1 MKKKI
6 VSVIIAICLVI
17 ATVPTI
23 VFASNSQSTSPI
35 KIRVAPSEH
44 EKPGWNVEWSESFE
58 QGIPST
64 WQNIDKDGDGY
75 KWWKVKEEISFEN
88 IDNSTHHGN
97 ESIHS
102 NSFLRYGGYNQQAL
116 EPNNWLILPEQN
128 LNAKKNYAL
137 TFDIVAFDG
146 GYLKDKIGIYISTDG
161 GNSYTQ
167 LGDDFDFTQS
177 ELGNSTDV
185 RDVWQEVEV
194 DLSAYSGKK
203 VSIAIVHHNSRDEYM
218 VVMDCMYMWSINK
231 HIMHCVCGGNT
242 DFNGHD
248 THKNIEWTKW
258 NSTDSLPTASGNYYL
273 ANDINLDTT
282 QNVSNDINICLNGK
296 TIKSNTSA
304 YAIKVKNNASLT
316 ITDCLDSGKLECSI
330 KNYGS
335 FNMYAGTLQN
345 GYNLRTEPDSK
356 MALSGNS
363 KFIGDV
369 ISKGNAETKIDG
381 NSEFQGTL
389 MIDELT
395 SDSRAYIG
403 GNAKVTGKLEFSQ
416 PQKNAKIEIKDNMII
431 DGDIEFNYF
440 TLNSNIV
447 CNGNI
452 MSGIFKGNVENNGTI
467 TGGTF
472 YGDVTGNGTISD
484 SAKVE
489 VTLDLD
495 GGNGN
500 DKEYILRGQKL
511 TLPTPTK
518 DGYTFDG
525 WFNGENE
532 YDFSLPVISTLSLTA
547 HWVKNPTPP
556 TTEPPT
562 TEPPTTEPLT
572 TQPTTQSTTELTTE
586 STTQSTTKNISDKN
600 VNAVTDYNENHNTTV
615 KSTKKKNKSKTSPN
629 TGNNTALVTSSAV
642 ATLLALAFV
651 ITKKKKDD

>member
-6 VSVIIAICLVI
+6 ISVVIAICLVI

-23 VFASNSQSTSPI
+23 VFANNTQSSSPI

-64 WQNIDKDGDGY
+64 WQNIDNDGDGY
-75 KWWKVKEEISFEN
+75 KWWKTREEPYFESF
-88 IDNSTHHGN
+88 DKSTHHG
-97 ESIHS
+97 EQSIHS
-102 NSFLRYGGYNQQAL
+102 NSYIKQGQKIL
-116 EPNNWLILPEQN
+116 EPDNWLILPEQN
-128 LNAKKNYAL
+128 LSEKKIYSL

-146 GYLKDKIGIYISTDG
+146 KYLKDKIGIYISTDG
-161 GNSYTQ
+161 GKSYNQ
-167 LGDDFDFTQS
+167 LGDDFDLTQS
-177 ELGNSTDV
+177 ELGDSIDV
-185 RDVWQEVEV
+185 KDVWQEVEV

-203 VSIAIVHHNSRDEYM
+203 VSIAIVHHNSRDEYV
-218 VVMDCMYMWSINK
+218 VVMDCMYMWSIDK
-231 HIMHCVCGGNT
+231 HIMHCICGN
-242 DFNGHD
+242 DISFNGHN
-248 THKNIEWTKW
+248 THTNVKWSEW
-258 NSTDSLPTASGNYYL
+258 NSTNSLPTASGNYYL

-282 QNVSNDINICLNGK
+282 QDVSNDINICLNGK

-335 FNMYAGTLQN
+335 FNMYAGTLQD

-389 MIDELT
+389 IIDELT

-416 PQKNAKIEIKDNMII
+416 PQENAKIEIKDNMII

-440 TLNSNIV
+440 TLNSNII

-452 MSGIFKGNVENNGTI
+452 ISGIFKGNVENNGTI

-472 YGDVTGNGTISD
+472 YGNVAGNGTIAD

-562 TEPPTTEPLT
+562 T
-572 TQPTTQSTTELTTE
+572 QPTTQSTTELTTV

-600 VNAVTDYNENHNTTV
+600 VNAATDYNENHNTTV
-615 KSTKKKNKSKTSPN
+615 KSTKNKNKSKTSPN
-629 TGNNTALVTSSAV
+629 TGNNTALVTSAVV

-651 ITKKKKDD
+651 IAKKKKDD

>member
-6 VSVIIAICLVI
+6 ISIVVAICLVI

-23 VFASNSQSTSPI
+23 VFASNTQSSSPI

-64 WQNIDKDGDGY
+64 WQNIDKDGDGF
-75 KWWKVKEEISFEN
+75 KWWKTREEPYFESF
-88 IDNSTHHGN
+88 DKSTHHG
-97 ESIHS
+97 EQSIHS
-102 NSFLRYGGYNQQAL
+102 NSYIKQGQKIL
-116 EPNNWLILPEQN
+116 EPDNWLILPEQN
-128 LNAKKNYAL
+128 LSEKKIYSL

-146 GYLKDKIGIYISTDG
+146 KYLKDKIGIYISTDG
-161 GNSYTQ
+161 GKSYTQ

-185 RDVWQEVEV
+185 KDVWQEVEV

-203 VSIAIVHHNSRDEYM
+203 VSIAIVHHNSRDEYV

-273 ANDINLDTT
+273 ANDINLATT
-282 QNVSNDINICLNGK
+282 QTVSNDINICLNGK
-296 TIKSNTSA
+296 TIKSNTSN
-304 YAIKVKNNASLT
+304 YAITVKNNASLT

-335 FNMYAGTLQN
+335 FNMYAGTLQS
-345 GYNLRTEPDSK
+345 GYELYTEPDSK
-356 MALSGNS
+356 MELSGNS
-363 KFIGDV
+363 KFIGNV
-369 ISKGNAETKIDG
+369 ISEGNAETKIDG
-381 NSEFQGTL
+381 NSEFQGML
-389 MIDELT
+389 LVKELT

-403 GNAKVTGKLEFSQ
+403 GNAKITGKIQFLQSQ
-416 PQKNAKIEIKDNMII
+416 ENAKIEIKDNMII
-431 DGDIEFNYF
+431 DGDIKFDYF

-452 MSGIFKGNVENNGTI
+452 ISGIFKGNVENNGTI

-472 YGDVTGNGTISD
+472 CGFVSGNGTIAD
-484 SAKVE
+484 SAKVK

-532 YDFSLPVISTLSLTA
+532 YDFSLPVFSTLSLTA

-562 TEPPTTEPLT
+562 TKPPTTQPTTEST
-572 TQPTTQSTTELTTE
+572 TQPTTQLTTE
-586 STTQSTTKNISDKN
+586 STTQSTIKNISDKN

-629 TGNNTALVTSSAV
+629 TGNNTALVTSAAV

>member
-6 VSVIIAICLVI
+6 ISIVVAICLVI

-23 VFASNSQSTSPI
+23 AFASNSQSTSPI

-64 WQNIDKDGDGY
+64 WQNIDNDGDGY

-258 NSTDSLPTASGNYYL
+258 NSANSLPTASGNYYL

-282 QNVSNDINICLNGK
+282 QDVSNDINICLNGK

-316 ITDCLDSGKLECSI
+316 ITDCLGSGKLECSI

-335 FNMYAGTLQN
+335 FNMYSGTLQN

-389 MIDELT
+389 IIDELT

-416 PQKNAKIEIKDNMII
+416 PQENAKIEIKDNMII

-452 MSGIFKGNVENNGTI
+452 ISGIFKGNVENNGII

-472 YGDVTGNGTISD
+472 YGDVTGNGTITD

-500 DKEYILRGQKL
+500 DKEYILKGQKL

-562 TEPPTTEPLT
+562 T
-572 TQPTTQSTTELTTE
+572 QPTTQSTTELTK
-586 STTQSTTKNISDKN
+586 QSTTKNISDKN
-600 VNAVTDYNENHNTTV
+600 VNAATDYNENHNTTV
-615 KSTKKKNKSKTSPN
+615 KSTKKKKKSKTSPN
-629 TGNNTALVTSSAV
+629 TGNNTALVTSASV

>member
-304 YAIKVKNNASLT
+304 YAITVKNNASLT
-316 ITDCLDSGKLECSI
+316 ITDCLDNGKLECSI

-335 FNMYAGTLQN
+335 FNMYAGTLQD

-356 MALSGNS
+356 MELSGNS

-389 MIDELT
+389 IIDELT

-416 PQKNAKIEIKDNMII
+416 PQENAKIEIKDNMII

-440 TLNSNIV
+440 TLNSNII

-452 MSGIFKGNVENNGTI
+452 ISGIFKGNVENNGTI

-472 YGDVTGNGTISD
+472 YGDVTGNGTIAD
-484 SAKVE
+484 SAKFE

-500 DKEYILRGQKL
+500 DKEYILKGQKL

-547 HWVKNPTPP
+547 HWVNNPTPP
-556 TTEPPT
+556 TTEPPS
-562 TEPPTTEPLT
+562 
-572 TQPTTQSTTELTTE
+572 TQPTTQSTTELTT
-586 STTQSTTKNISDKN
+586 QSTTNNISNKN
-600 VNAVTDYNENHNTTV
+600 VNAATDYNENHNTTV

-629 TGNNTALVTSSAV
+629 TGNNTAFVTSAAV

>member
-6 VSVIIAICLVI
+6 ISVVVAICLVI

-23 VFASNSQSTSPI
+23 VFASNTQSTSPI

-75 KWWKVKEEISFEN
+75 KWWKTREEPYYESF
-88 IDNSTHHGN
+88 DKSTHHG
-97 ESIHS
+97 EQSIHS
-102 NSFLRYGGYNQQAL
+102 NSYIKQGQKIL
-116 EPNNWLILPEQN
+116 EPDNWLILPEQN
-128 LNAKKNYAL
+128 LSEKKIYSL

-146 GYLKDKIGIYISTDG
+146 KYLKDKIGIYISTDG

-185 RDVWQEVEV
+185 KDVWQEVEV

-203 VSIAIVHHNSRDEYM
+203 VSIAIVHHNSRDEYV
-218 VVMDCMYMWSINK
+218 VVMDCMYMWSIDK
-231 HIMHCVCGGNT
+231 HIKHCICGGNT

-273 ANDINLDTT
+273 ANDINLATEQT
-282 QNVSNDINICLNGK
+282 VKNDINICLNGK
-296 TIKSNTSA
+296 TIKSNTID
-304 YAIKVKNNASLT
+304 YAISVNSNASLT
-316 ITDCLDSGKLECSI
+316 ITDCTVGGKLECWI
-330 KNYGS
+330 DNCGS
-335 FNMYAGTLQN
+335 FNMYAGTLQS
-345 GYNLRTEPDSK
+345 GYELYTEPDSK

-363 KFIGDV
+363 KFIGNV
-369 ISKGNAETKIDG
+369 ISEGNAETKIDG
-381 NSEFQGTL
+381 NSEFQGML
-389 MIDELT
+389 LVKELT

-403 GNAKVTGKLEFSQ
+403 GNAKITGKIQILQSQ
-416 PQKNAKIEIKDNMII
+416 ENAKIEIKDNMII
-431 DGDIEFNYF
+431 DGDIKFDYF

-452 MSGIFKGNVENNGTI
+452 ISGIFKGNVENNGTI

-472 YGDVTGNGTISD
+472 YGNVTGNGTIAD
-484 SAKVE
+484 SAKVK

-500 DKEYILRGQKL
+500 DKKYILRGQKL

-556 TTEPPT
+556 TTEPS
-562 TEPPTTEPLT
+562 T
-572 TQPTTQSTTELTTE
+572 TQPTTQPTTQLTTE
-586 STTQSTTKNISDKN
+586 STTQSTIKNISDKN

>member
-6 VSVIIAICLVI
+6 ISVVIAICLVI

-23 VFASNSQSTSPI
+23 VFASNSQNTSPI

-44 EKPGWNVEWSESFE
+44 EKSGWNVEWSESFE

-75 KWWKVKEEISFEN
+75 KWWKTREEPYYESF
-88 IDNSTHHGN
+88 DKSTHHG
-97 ESIHS
+97 EQSIHS
-102 NSFLRYGGYNQQAL
+102 NSYIKQGQKIL
-116 EPNNWLILPEQN
+116 EPDNWLILPEQN
-128 LNAKKNYAL
+128 LSEKKIYSL

-146 GYLKDKIGIYISTDG
+146 KYLKDKIGIYISTDG

-185 RDVWQEVEV
+185 KDVWQEVEV

-203 VSIAIVHHNSRDEYM
+203 VSIAIVHHNSRDEYV
-218 VVMDCMYMWSINK
+218 VVMDCMYMWSIDK
-231 HIMHCVCGGNT
+231 HIMHCICGGNT

-248 THKNIEWTKW
+248 THTNVKWSEW

-273 ANDINLDTT
+273 ANDINLATT
-282 QNVSNDINICLNGK
+282 QSVSNDINICLNGK
-296 TIKSNTSA
+296 TIKSNTSN
-304 YAIKVKNNASLT
+304 YAITVKNNASLT

-345 GYNLRTEPDSK
+345 GYNLRTEYDSK
-356 MALSGNS
+356 MELSGNS

-381 NSEFQGTL
+381 NTEIKGTL
-389 MIDELT
+389 FIDELT

-403 GNAKVTGKLEFSQ
+403 GNAKVTGKIQIFQSQ
-416 PQKNAKIEIKDNMII
+416 ENAKIEIKDNMII
-431 DGDIEFNYF
+431 DGDVEFDYF
-440 TLNSNIV
+440 TLNSNII

-452 MSGIFKGNVENNGTI
+452 ISGIFKGNVENNGTI

-472 YGDVTGNGTISD
+472 YGFVTGNGTIAD
-484 SAKVE
+484 SAKVK

-562 TEPPTTEPLT
+562 T
-572 TQPTTQSTTELTTE
+572 QPTTQSTTQPTTQLTTE
-586 STTQSTTKNISDKN
+586 STTQSTIKNISDKN

-629 TGNNTALVTSSAV
+629 TGNNTTLVTSAAV
-642 ATLLALAFV
+642 ATLLAFV

>member
-1 MKKKI
+1 MKNKI
-6 VSVIIAICLVI
+6 ISVVIAICLVI
-17 ATVPTI
+17 ATVPTM

-44 EKPGWNVEWSESFE
+44 EKSGWNVEWSESFE

-75 KWWKVKEEISFEN
+75 KWWKTREEPYFESF
-88 IDNSTHHGN
+88 DKSTHHG
-97 ESIHS
+97 EQSIHS
-102 NSFLRYGGYNQQAL
+102 NSYIKQGQKIL
-116 EPNNWLILPEQN
+116 EPDNWLILPEQN
-128 LNAKKNYAL
+128 LSEKKIYSL

-146 GYLKDKIGIYISTDG
+146 KYLKDKIGIYISTDG
-161 GNSYTQ
+161 GKSYNQ

-185 RDVWQEVEV
+185 KDVWQEVEL

-203 VSIAIVHHNSRDEYM
+203 VSIAIVHHNSRDEYV
-218 VVMDCMYMWSINK
+218 VVMDCMYMWSIDK
-231 HIMHCVCGGNT
+231 HIMHCVCGSNT

-282 QNVSNDINICLNGK
+282 QDVSNDINICLNGK
-296 TIKSNTSA
+296 MIKSNTSA
-304 YAIKVKNNASLT
+304 YAITVKNNASLT
-316 ITDCLDSGKLECSI
+316 ITDCLDNGKLECSI

-369 ISKGNAETKIDG
+369 ISKGNAETKING

-389 MIDELT
+389 IIDELT

-416 PQKNAKIEIKDNMII
+416 PQENAKIEIKDNMII

-472 YGDVTGNGTISD
+472 YGDVTGNGTIAA
-484 SAKVE
+484 SAKFE

-500 DKEYILRGQKL
+500 NKEYILRGQKL

-532 YDFSLPVISTLSLTA
+532 YDFSLPVISTHSLTA

-562 TEPPTTEPLT
+562 T
-572 TQPTTQSTTELTTE
+572 QPTTQSTTELTTV

-600 VNAVTDYNENHNTTV
+600 VNAATDYNENHNTTV
-615 KSTKKKNKSKTSPN
+615 KSTKNKNKSKTSPN
-629 TGNNTALVTSSAV
+629 TGNNTALVSSASV

>member
-1 MKKKI
+1 MKKKLFSI
-6 VSVIIAICLVI
+6 IIAVCLVI

-23 VFASNSQSTSPI
+23 AFASNSQSTSPI

-44 EKPGWNVEWSESFE
+44 EKSGWNVEWSESFE

-64 WQNIDKDGDGY
+64 WQNIDNDGDGY
-75 KWWKVKEEISFEN
+75 KWWKVKEEKSFEDIN
-88 IDNSTHHGN
+88 NSTHHGN

-128 LNAKKNYAL
+128 LNAEKNYAL

-177 ELGNSTDV
+177 ELGDNV

-203 VSIAIVHHNSRDEYM
+203 VTIAIVHHNSRDEYM
-218 VVMDCMYMWSINK
+218 VVMDCMYMWSKDK
-231 HIMHCVCGGNT
+231 HMHCVCGGNT
-242 DFNGHD
+242 EFNGHD
-248 THKNIEWTKW
+248 THTNVEWSEW

-273 ANDINLDTT
+273 ANDINLATEQT
-282 QNVSNDINICLNGK
+282 VKNDINICLNGK
-296 TIKSNTSA
+296 TIKSNTSD
-304 YAIKVKNNASLT
+304 YAISVNSNASLT
-316 ITDCLDSGKLECSI
+316 ITDCTVGGKLECWI
-330 KNYGS
+330 DNYGS

-345 GYNLRTEPDSK
+345 GYELYTEPDSK

-369 ISKGNAETKIDG
+369 FSTGNAETKIDG

-389 MIDELT
+389 IIQELT

-403 GNAKVTGKLEFSQ
+403 GDAKITGKIQIFRSQ
-416 PQKNAKIEIKDNMII
+416 ENAKIEIKDNMII
-431 DGDIEFNYF
+431 DGDIEFYNF

-452 MSGIFKGNVENNGTI
+452 ISGIFKGDVENNGTI

-472 YGDVTGNGTISD
+472 LGKVTGNGTIAD
-484 SAKVE
+484 SATVN
-489 VTLDLD
+489 VNFNLD
-495 GGNGN
+495 GGTGTTLQ
-500 DKEYILRGQKL
+500 KVLRGQKL
-511 TLPTPTK
+511 AEPTK
-518 DGYTFDG
+518 PYKSAYTFDG
-525 WFNGENE
+525 WYNGEQK
-532 YDFSLPVISTLSLTA
+532 YDFDAPVFNEITLTA
-547 HWVKNPTPP
+547 KWTYSGGSSWNTTEP
-556 TTEPPT
+556 TTEKPTEPT
-562 TEPPTTEPLT
+562 TKPNKRNN
-572 TQPTTQSTTELTTE
+572 SKN
-586 STTQSTTKNISDKN
+586 TKGKTDKTDKN
-600 VNAVTDYNENHNTTV
+600 
-615 KSTKKKNKSKTSPN
+615 S
-629 TGNNTALVTSSAV
+629 LSAG
-642 ATLLALAFV
+642 A
-651 ITKKKKDD
+651 KKDDANSNNYEKSPLTGNTSIFASIITAGAGLIILAATKKRKE

>member
-6 VSVIIAICLVI
+6 ISVVIAICLVI

-75 KWWKVKEEISFEN
+75 KWWKTREEPYFESF
-88 IDNSTHHGN
+88 DKSTHHG
-97 ESIHS
+97 EQSIHS
-102 NSFLRYGGYNQQAL
+102 NSYIKQGQKIL
-116 EPNNWLILPEQN
+116 EPDNWLILPEQN
-128 LNAKKNYAL
+128 LSEKKIYSL

-146 GYLKDKIGIYISTDG
+146 KYLKDKIGIYISTDG

-167 LGDDFDFTQS
+167 LGDDFDLTQS

-185 RDVWQEVEV
+185 KDVWQEVEV

-203 VSIAIVHHNSRDEYM
+203 VSIAIVHHNSRDEYV

-258 NSTDSLPTASGNYYL
+258 NSTNSLPTASGNYYL
-273 ANDINLDTT
+273 ANDINLATEQT
-282 QNVSNDINICLNGK
+282 VKNDINICLNGK
-296 TIKSNTSA
+296 TIKNNTSA
-304 YAIKVKNNASLT
+304 YALTVKNNASLT

-335 FNMYAGTLQN
+335 FNMYAGTLQS
-345 GYNLRTEPDSK
+345 GYELYTEPDSK

-363 KFIGDV
+363 KFIGNV
-369 ISKGNAETKIDG
+369 ISTGNAETKIDG
-381 NSEFQGTL
+381 NSEFQGMLLVT
-389 MIDELT
+389 ELT

-403 GNAKVTGKLEFSQ
+403 GNAKITGKIQISL
-416 PQKNAKIEIKDNMII
+416 PQENAKIEIKDNMII

-452 MSGIFKGNVENNGTI
+452 ISGIFKGNVENNGTI

-472 YGDVTGNGTISD
+472 CGFVSGNGTIAD
-484 SAKVE
+484 SAKVK

-532 YDFSLPVISTLSLTA
+532 YDFSLPVFSTLSLTA

-562 TEPPTTEPLT
+562 TKPPTTQPTTEST
-572 TQPTTQSTTELTTE
+572 TQPTTQL
-586 STTQSTTKNISDKN
+586 TTQSTIKNISDKN

-629 TGNNTALVTSSAV
+629 TGNNTALVTSAAI

>member
-1 MKKKI
+1 MKKKLFSI
-6 VSVIIAICLVI
+6 IIAVCLVI

-23 VFASNSQSTSPI
+23 AFASNSQSTSPI

-44 EKPGWNVEWSESFE
+44 EKPGWNFEWSESFE

-64 WQNIDKDGDGY
+64 WQNIDNDGDGY
-75 KWWKVKEEISFEN
+75 KWWKVKEEKSFEDIN
-88 IDNSTHHGN
+88 NSTHHGN

-128 LNAKKNYAL
+128 LNAEKNYAL

-177 ELGNSTDV
+177 ELGDNV

-218 VVMDCMYMWSINK
+218 VVMDCMYMWSKDK
-231 HIMHCVCGGNT
+231 HMHCVCGSNT
-242 DFNGHD
+242 EFNGHD
-248 THKNIEWTKW
+248 THTDVEWSEW

-273 ANDINLDTT
+273 ANDINLATEQT
-282 QNVSNDINICLNGK
+282 VKNDINICLNGK
-296 TIKSNTSA
+296 TIKSNTSD
-304 YAIKVKNNASLT
+304 YAISVNSNASLT
-316 ITDCLDSGKLECSI
+316 ITDCTVGGKLECWI
-330 KNYGS
+330 DNYGS

-345 GYNLRTEPDSK
+345 GYELYTEPDSK

-369 ISKGNAETKIDG
+369 FSTGNAETKIDG

-389 MIDELT
+389 IIQELT

-403 GNAKVTGKLEFSQ
+403 GDAKITGKIQIFRSQ
-416 PQKNAKIEIKDNMII
+416 ENAKIEIKDNMII
-431 DGDIEFNYF
+431 DGDIEFYNF

-452 MSGIFKGNVENNGTI
+452 ISGIFKGDVENNGTI

-472 YGDVTGNGTISD
+472 LGKVTGNGTIAD
-484 SAKVE
+484 SATVN
-489 VTLDLD
+489 VNFNLD
-495 GGNGN
+495 GGTGTTLQ
-500 DKEYILRGQKL
+500 KVLRGQKL
-511 TLPTPTK
+511 AEPTK
-518 DGYTFDG
+518 PYKSAYTFDG
-525 WFNGENE
+525 WYNGEQK
-532 YDFSLPVISTLSLTA
+532 YDFDAPVFNEITLTA
-547 HWVKNPTPP
+547 KWTYSGGSSWNTTEP
-556 TTEPPT
+556 TTEKPTEPT
-562 TEPPTTEPLT
+562 TKPNKRNN
-572 TQPTTQSTTELTTE
+572 SKN
-586 STTQSTTKNISDKN
+586 TKGKTDKTDKN
-600 VNAVTDYNENHNTTV
+600 
-615 KSTKKKNKSKTSPN
+615 S
-629 TGNNTALVTSSAV
+629 LSAG
-642 ATLLALAFV
+642 A
-651 ITKKKKDD
+651 KKDDANSNNYEKSPLTGNTSIFASIITAGAGLIILAATKKRKE

>member
-44 EKPGWNVEWSESFE
+44 EKSGWNVEWSESFE

-185 RDVWQEVEV
+185 RHVWQEVEV

-231 HIMHCVCGGNT
+231 HIMHCVCGGST

-258 NSTDSLPTASGNYYL
+258 NSANSLPTASGNYYL

-282 QNVSNDINICLNGK
+282 QDVSNDINICLNGK

-389 MIDELT
+389 IIDELT

-416 PQKNAKIEIKDNMII
+416 PQENAKIEIKDNMII
-431 DGDIEFNYF
+431 DGDIEFDYF
-440 TLNSNIV
+440 TLNSNII

-452 MSGIFKGNVENNGTI
+452 ISGIFKGNVENNGTI
-467 TGGTF
+467 KGGTF
-472 YGDVTGNGTISD
+472 YGNVTGNGTIAD
-484 SAKVE
+484 RAKVK

-500 DKEYILRGQKL
+500 DKEYILKGQKL

-562 TEPPTTEPLT
+562 T
-572 TQPTTQSTTELTTE
+572 QPTTQSTTELTTV

-629 TGNNTALVTSSAV
+629 TGNNTALVSS
-642 ATLLALAFV
+642 V
-651 ITKKKKDD
+651 IFFLFGYHKSKGKEGGNGS

>member
-6 VSVIIAICLVI
+6 ISVVAICLVI

-23 VFASNSQSTSPI
+23 VFASNTQSSSPI
-35 KIRVAPSEH
+35 EIRVAPSEH
-44 EKPGWNVEWSESFE
+44 EKSGWNVEWSESFE

-128 LNAKKNYAL
+128 LSEKKIYSL

-177 ELGNSTDV
+177 ELGYNV

-218 VVMDCMYMWSINK
+218 VVMDCMYMWSKDK
-231 HIMHCVCGGNT
+231 HIHCVCGGDT

-248 THKNIEWTKW
+248 THTNVEWSEW

-273 ANDINLDTT
+273 ANDINLATT
-282 QNVSNDINICLNGK
+282 QSVSNDINICLNGK
-296 TIKSNTSA
+296 TIKSNTSN
-304 YAIKVKNNASLT
+304 YAITVKNNASLT

-335 FNMYAGTLQN
+335 FNMYAGTLQS
-345 GYNLRTEPDSK
+345 GYELYTEPDSK

-389 MIDELT
+389 IIDELT

-416 PQKNAKIEIKDNMII
+416 PQENAKIEIKDNMII

-440 TLNSNIV
+440 TLNSNII

-452 MSGIFKGNVENNGTI
+452 ISGIFKGNVENNGTI

-472 YGDVTGNGTISD
+472 YGNVTGNGTIAD
-484 SAKVE
+484 SAKFE

-500 DKEYILRGQKL
+500 DKEYILKGQKL

-562 TEPPTTEPLT
+562 T
-572 TQPTTQSTTELTTE
+572 QP
-586 STTQSTTKNISDKN
+586 TTQSTTKNISDKN

-615 KSTKKKNKSKTSPN
+615 KSNKKKNKSKTSPN
-629 TGNNTALVTSSAV
+629 TGNNTALVSSASV